1 MPIRMAAASKCSPS
15 ELAFGSEAVKCPWR
29 RSGRRFQPSSD
40 AGGGGRGT
48 WGDGNMQKY
57 LERASKS
64 TAATDDTIKA
74 VCSLKEKKKKNHL
87 KEQ

>member
-1 MPIRMAAASKCSPS
+1 MGGDFNPLQGGLR
-15 ELAFGSEAVKCPWR
+15 GT
-29 RSGRRFQPSSD
+29 D

-74 VCSLKEKKKKNHL
+74 VCSLKKKKK
-87 KEQ
+87 KTPQRTIKPP